1 MGKDLKG
8 KELGKGIGQQK
19 NGLYTGRFVDKTG
32 TRRSKRSKSLQVV
45 RRWLLEASNADRNSS
60 TYMTVNAWFAYWIKI
75 KEQTVRPNTVRNYRE
90 RYQHNIRQLIMGH
103 SSIGITMNLYVHITD
118 EEKYKEI
125 ERAADALKVI

>member
-75 KEQTVRPNTVRNYRE
+75 TRSRRCVRI
-90 RYQHNIRQLIMGH
+90 Q
-103 SSIGITMNLYVHITD
+103 SGITENGISIISGSLSWDIPAS
-118 EEKYKEI
+118 ESQ
-125 ERAADALKVI
+125 